1 MRSQQILCPTDF
13 SETASHAISYAIE
26 MANFYKVG
34 ICLLHVVDKPFG
46 DKHTRVLAE
55 TQDELN
61 ERMEKQAAV
70 EMQQF
75 INSFDIYFPFESKIC
90 HGHPVE
96 KILATEKNI
105 NAGMIVIASHG
116 RKGLSHFLN
125 ANIAEEVA
133 NKAHCPVLVIK

>member
-46 DKHTRVLAE
+46 DKYTRVLAV
-55 TQDELN
+55 TPDELI
-61 ERMEKQAAV
+61 ERMEREAA
-70 EMQQF
+70 EKMQQF
-75 INSFDIYFPFESKIC
+75 INSFDVYFPFESRIC

-96 KILATEKNI
+96 QILATAKNI
-105 NAGMIVIASHG
+105 NAGMIVMASHG
-116 RKGLSHFLN
+116 RTGLAHFLN
-125 ANIAEEVA
+125 ANTAEEIV
-133 NKAHCPVLVIK
+133 NKAHCPVLVVK